1 MIIRPSTAIRD
12 DYNEIADLCKSSNEP
27 IFLTQDG
34 VEDLV
39 VMSVKSYKMQ
49 KDISR
54 LNEMILQS
62 EQRRLS
68 GEKTYSVDEAEE
80 ITTLFINEKL

>member
-27 IFLTQDG
+27 IFLTRDG

-39 VMSVKSYKMQ
+39 VMSVKSYKTQ

-80 ITTLFINEKL
+80 ITTLFINEKI

>member
-1 MIIRPSTAIRD
+1 MIIRPSTAIRN
-12 DYNEIADLCKSSNEP
+12 DYNGIADLCKSSNEP
-27 IFLTQDG
+27 IFLTKNG

-39 VMSVKSYKMQ
+39 VMSVKSYRMQ

-62 EQRRLS
+62 EQKRLS
-68 GEKTYSVDEAEE
+68 GERTYSIDEAEE

>member
-1 MIIRPSTAIRD
+1 MIIRPSTAIRN
-12 DYNEIADLCKSSNEP
+12 DYNGIADLCKSLNEP
-27 IFLTQDG
+27 VFLTKNG

-39 VMSVKSYKMQ
+39 VMSVKSYRMQ

-54 LNEMILQS
+54 LNDIILQS

-80 ITTLFINEKL
+80 ITTRFINEEL

>member
-1 MIIRPSTAIRD
+1 MIIRSSTAIRN
-12 DYNEIADLCKSSNEP
+12 DYDAIADLCKSSNEP
-27 IFLTQDG
+27 VFLTKNG

-39 VMSVKSYKMQ
+39 VMSIKSYEMQ

-62 EQRRLS
+62 EQKRLL

-80 ITTLFINEKL
+80 ITTQFINEKL

>member
-1 MIIRPSTAIRD
+1 MIIRPSTAIRN
-12 DYNEIADLCKSSNEP
+12 DYNGIADLCKSSNEP
-27 IFLTQDG
+27 IFLTKNG

-39 VMSVKSYKMQ
+39 VMSVKSYRTQ

-54 LNEMILQS
+54 LNEMVLQS
-62 EQRRLS
+62 EQKRLS

>member
-12 DYNEIADLCKSSNEP
+12 DYNAIADLCKSSNEP
-27 IFLTQDG
+27 IFLTRDG

-39 VMSVKSYKMQ
+39 VMSVKSYKTQ

-80 ITTLFINEKL
+80 ITTLFINEKI